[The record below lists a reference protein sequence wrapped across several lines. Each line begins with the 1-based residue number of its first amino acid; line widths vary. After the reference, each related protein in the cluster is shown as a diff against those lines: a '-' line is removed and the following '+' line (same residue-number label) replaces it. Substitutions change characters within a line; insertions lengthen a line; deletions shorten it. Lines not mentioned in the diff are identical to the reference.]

1 MVIYIYINHH
11 MSINDLKNKR
21 RFFFWRRKKLK
32 KKDIQ
37 LSKKETNSHDGSIY
51 GIFTYMTGWF
61 LMVFI

>member
-21 RFFFWRRKKLK
+21 RFFFGEETKIKKEY
-32 KKDIQ
+32 IQ
-37 LSKKETNSHDGSIY
+37 LSKKETKSHDGSIY